1 MFAIYYFSA
10 SLTVFMPQSSLAK
23 KAYKHLLSL
32 NRSVHGGSVLMI
44 HICLY
49 CLPLL
54 SVM

>member
-1 MFAIYYFSA
+1 MFTIYDFIA
-10 SLTVFMPQSSLAK
+10 SLTVFMPQSSLAN

-32 NRSVHGGSVLMI
+32 NRSVQGLSVLMI